1 MSGSHYQISYSQILE
16 SERKLQLSKILKL
29 FDIKT
34 KSNTIHKPTLMEY
47 LNTFSSVTDD
57 GEDSNFE
64 LEKLITNLEQVT
76 LPEIAISQVECLAFV
91 ACYAVFSYL
100 NKSNG
105 CPMCRDF
112 LTTETSIQVNDDI
125 GNQFKLI

>member
-1 MSGSHYQISYSQILE
+1 
-16 SERKLQLSKILKL
+16 
-29 FDIKT
+29 
-34 KSNTIHKPTLMEY
+34 MEY

-64 LEKLITNLEQVT
+64 LEKLSTHLEQVT
-76 LPEIAISQVECLAFV
+76 LPEIAISQVECLAFMTG
-91 ACYAVFSYL
+91 YAVFSYL

-112 LTTETSIQVNDDI
+112 LRLKNPYRLTTTLEISLN
-125 GNQFKLI
+125 